1 MPRKSTN
8 YGQRF
13 IGAEAHEDACLKMAK
28 KGPSEATMD
37 AIKEAAIRDDGADRR
52 CSRCGEPLCVIG
64 YVVVNADPNT
74 RGIFCSDCIPF
85 GVTVDHVKVS

>member
-1 MPRKSTN
+1 MN
-8 YGQRF
+8 QY
-13 IGAEAHEDACLKMAK
+13 
-28 KGPSEATMD
+28 
-37 AIKEAAIRDDGADRR
+37 AIRDDKTDQR

-85 GVTVDHVKVS
+85 GVTVDHVKVP